1 MPDKTIDLTGF
12 TLTVGGGECEIG
24 LADKKTDYT
33 LSDEVVGV
41 IQDEIQKEKYGVE
54 LNADTDKGL
63 LTLIIGKAAKA
74 IDILISFILTT
85 IRESGYLVAA

>member
-12 TLTVGGGECEIG
+12 TLAVGGGECEIG
-24 LADKKTDYT
+24 LADKKTDYA

-41 IQDEIQKEKYGVE
+41 IQDEIQKERYDVE
-54 LNADTDKGL
+54 LSADTGKGL
-63 LTLIIGKAAKA
+63 LTLIIHKAAKA
-74 IDILISFILTT
+74 VNNLISFILTV